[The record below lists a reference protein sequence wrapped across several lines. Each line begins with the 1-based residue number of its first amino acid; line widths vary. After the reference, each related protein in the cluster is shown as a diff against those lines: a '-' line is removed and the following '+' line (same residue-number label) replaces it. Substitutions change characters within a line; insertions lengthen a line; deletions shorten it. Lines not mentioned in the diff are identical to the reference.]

1 MIEIDGSQKSGSG
14 TIVRDALTYA
24 ILVQDEL
31 CIRNIR
37 ARRQEPGLRP
47 QHLKVLE
54 AAAQLSG
61 ARIEGGFV
69 GSEEILF
76 KPQTVIRD
84 GNYRWNIGTAGSTV
98 MLAHSLLPLALFA
111 EKASK
116 YTLTGGLFQDFAP
129 SAYHF
134 LFVLLPLL
142 RKMGVTAD
150 ARILRPGYVPRGG
163 GEIEVTVQPTK
174 KNLKSLESLTPGSV
188 TGIEGYAFS
197 SHLQDR
203 AVSWRMARACRNEL
217 EVKGGVIEGAA
228 YPVAIEVLYDTK
240 DKPCYEKPSLQSGAA
255 LAVWAK
261 TDRGC
266 LIGSD
271 MAGARSRTSEQIG
284 QKVAS
289 DLIEDLASGATVD
302 RHLADQL
309 IPFAALA
316 KGESSYLIP
325 RMTEHI
331 EARLWMA
338 ETILGVR
345 TFVSGNRVTIEG
357 AGRRS

>member
-31 CIRNIR
+31 RIRNIR
-37 ARRQEPGLRP
+37 AKRREPGLRP

-61 ARIEGGFV
+61 ALIEGGFV
-69 GSEEILF
+69 GSEEIRF
-76 KPQTVIRD
+76 KPKTVTRD
-84 GNYRWNIGTAGSTV
+84 GNYRWDIGTAGSTV
-98 MLAHSLLPLALFA
+98 MLAHSLLPLALYA

-163 GEIEVTVQPTK
+163 GEIEVTVQPAK
-174 KNLKSLESLTPGSV
+174 KNLKSLENLTLGSV
-188 TGIEGYAFS
+188 TGIEGYALCS
-197 SHLQDR
+197 SLQDR
-203 AVSWRMARACRNEL
+203 AVSWRMARACRSEL
-217 EVKGGVIEGAA
+217 EHEG
-228 YPVAIEVLYDTK
+228 YRVAIEILYDTK
-240 DKPCYEKPSLQSGAA
+240 DKPCYENPSLQAGAA
-255 LAVWAK
+255 LAMWAK

-284 QKVAS
+284 HKVAS
-289 DLIEDLASGATVD
+289 DLIEDLTSGATVD

-331 EARLWMA
+331 EARLWLA
-338 ETILGVR
+338 ETILGAR
-345 TFVSGNRVTIEG
+345 TFVRGNRVTIEG
-357 AGRRS
+357 AGHRN

>member
-1 MIEIDGSQKSGSG
+1 MIDIDGSKKSGSG
-14 TIVRDALTYA
+14 TIVRDALMYA
-24 ILVQDEL
+24 ILMQDEL
-31 CIRNIR
+31 HIRNIR

-69 GSEEILF
+69 GSEEIRF
-76 KPQTVIRD
+76 KPQPVIRG
-84 GNYRWNIGTAGSTV
+84 GNYRWDIGTAGSTV

-111 EKASK
+111 ERASI

-134 LFVLLPLL
+134 QFALLPLL
-142 RKMGVTAD
+142 RKMGVAAD
-150 ARILRPGYVPRGG
+150 AKILCPGYVPRGG
-163 GEIEVTVQPTK
+163 GEIEVTIQPVN

-188 TGIEGYAFS
+188 SGIEGRALS
-197 SHLQDR
+197 SHLEDR
-203 AVSWRMARACRNEL
+203 AVSWRMARACRKEL
-217 EVKGGVIEGAA
+217 EQQG
-228 YPVAIEVLYDTK
+228 YRVALEILYDTK
-240 DKPCYEKPSLQSGAA
+240 DKPVYEKPSLQPGAS

-284 QKVAS
+284 HKVAS

-331 EARLWMA
+331 EARLWLA
-338 ETILGVR
+338 ETILGAR

-357 AGRRS
+357 VGRRS

>member
-24 ILVQDEL
+24 ILMQDEL
-31 CIRNIR
+31 YISNIR
-37 ARRQEPGLRP
+37 ASRQEPGLRP
-47 QHLKVLE
+47 QHLKALE

-61 ARIEGGFV
+61 ARTEGGFV
-69 GSEEILF
+69 GSEEIRF
-76 KPQTVIRD
+76 KPQSAIRC
-84 GNYRWNIGTAGSTV
+84 GEYRWDIGTAGSTV
-98 MLAHSLLPLALFA
+98 MLAHSLLPLALFS

-163 GEIEVTVQPTK
+163 GEIEVTVQPAK
-174 KNLKSLESLTPGSV
+174 KNLKPLESLTPGGVSAV
-188 TGIEGYAFS
+188 EGYAIS

-217 EVKGGVIEGAA
+217 EPEG
-228 YPVAIEVLYDTK
+228 YPVAIEILYDTK
-240 DKPCYEKPSLQSGAA
+240 DKPCYEYPSLQPGAA
-255 LAVWAK
+255 LAAWAK
-261 TDRGC
+261 TDQGC
-266 LIGSD
+266 FFGSD

-284 QKVAS
+284 HKVAS

-316 KGESSYLIP
+316 GGKSSYIIP

-331 EARLWMA
+331 EARLWLA
-338 ETILGVR
+338 ETILGAR
-345 TFVSGNRVTIEG
+345 TIVSGNQVTIEG
-357 AGRRS
+357 TSRRS